1 MQISLHY
8 KIGVKMKDDSANIR
22 IMELREFMKTGS
34 VDAVSDQQEGL
45 PQPSLEKQSGGNKLI
60 SLTMD
65 FEHVVKNNDYMAL
78 LNARTSRRKYSEDAL
93 TKEELAFLLWSTQGV
108 KQVIGK
114 KNKATL
120 RTVPSA
126 GARHP
131 FETYL
136 FINRVDGL
144 EPGLYH
150 YLALEHKLEFI
161 GTVENQVD
169 RLAAAYSGQ
178 TFFANAA
185 VCFVWTVVPYR
196 SEWRYHTVAQKYALV
211 DVGHVCQ
218 NLYLASEAI
227 SCGTCAIGAYNQVL
241 ADQLLGLDSSPS
253 FGNENEF
260 VIYAASVGKL

>member
-1 MQISLHY
+1 MI
-8 KIGVKMKDDSANIR
+8 DDNENIK
-22 IMELREFMKTGS
+22 IMELREMMKIVS
-34 VDAVSDQQEGL
+34 VNFISDQQEGL
-45 PQPSLEKQSGGNKLI
+45 PQPPLEKQCQGNRI
-60 SLTMD
+60 IPLTME
-65 FEHVVKNNDYMAL
+65 FESVVKNNDYLDL
-78 LNARTSRRKYSEDAL
+78 LNSRTSKRKYSEDTL

-136 FINRVDGL
+136 FINRVDEL

-161 GTVENQVD
+161 GVVENQVD
-169 RLAAAYSGQ
+169 RLTEAYSGQ

-196 SEWRYHTVAQKYALV
+196 SEWRYSTVAQKYALV

-227 SCGTCAIGAYNQVL
+227 SCGTCAIGAYDQVL
-241 ADQLLGLDSSPS
+241 ADELLGLDSAPS
-253 FGNENEF
+253 FENDNEF
-260 VIYAASVGKL
+260 VIYAASVGKV

>member
-1 MQISLHY
+1 VNDDNA
-8 KIGVKMKDDSANIR
+8 KIK
-22 IMELREFMKTGS
+22 IMELREIMKTI
-34 VDAVSDQQEGL
+34 SDDMISDEKEGL
-45 PQPSLEKQSGGNKLI
+45 PQPPLEKQCKGSKLI
-60 SLTMD
+60 TLTKD
-65 FEHVVKNNDYMAL
+65 FENVVKNNNYLDL
-78 LNARTSRRKYSEDAL
+78 LNSRTSKRKYTDEAL
-93 TKEELAFLLWSTQGV
+93 TKDELSFLLWATQGV
-108 KQVIGK
+108 KQVVGK
-114 KNKATL
+114 LKKATL

-161 GTVENQVD
+161 KPIENQVV
-169 RLAAAYSGQ
+169 RLSEAFGGQ

-196 SEWRYHTVAQKYALV
+196 SEWRYGNVAKKYALV
-211 DVGHVCQ
+211 DAGHICQ

-227 SCGTCAIGAYNQVL
+227 RCGTCAIGAYSQEL
-241 ADQLLGLDSSPS
+241 ADGLLGLDSAPS
-253 FGNENEF
+253 FDHDNEF
-260 VIYAASVGKL
+260 VIYAASVGTLER